1 MAAKASLCLLG
12 LTLLP
17 QAVLGFKWPI
27 DNTYDK
33 SQYKFTFSELYMYNY
48 EDAPFGLTL
57 FKPDIHM
64 DLHVTLEPDVAD
76 LHENY
81 AYSLVAAAFHVPEKH
96 VANLDT
102 LSVNDYLK
110 ELASATDLCA
120 QVYDKDKISNLMMHS
135 VALTNKGNE
144 TVYESHAN
152 MVYEVHNTGIQSV
165 VLEMCYQTSP
175 DSTVKMAVADAT
187 VSFQGELTFKNPYG
201 YLSGIYFGYIPFEA
215 CRAIIF
221 ALFGALYIVVLI
233 LKHERVIKVH
243 YFITA
248 VVWMAA
254 IEALGWFMAYVLMNT
269 GGAPYCCPFPPA
281 VVVAMCFEMLRRTLS
296 RALLLIICM
305 GYGIVRESLTMKEII
320 MVSVLSLSYLVASVL
335 VDVHDIAEINDL
347 GRSTTHSMWWDFPV
361 LVFDLTFLIWIY
373 LSLVNI
379 MGSLRATG
387 QTFKLTM
394 YTKLANTMG
403 VFVIFVS
410 MLTLV
415 IVLAREGTFAWPWQL
430 YWMQTVAWE
439 VLNLAVLVAVAFL
452 WRPTEYSVLLSQSQ
466 QLSMNDDENEEEVD
480 IEDDGDMA
488 KRGVAGDFS
497 LEAEG
502 AFDIEMTGMGGMDG
516 DGDEEYDYDQPGPP
530 ATDNPMMDEGGA
542 AEEPGNGDYN
552 TLA

>member
-1 MAAKASLCLLG
+1 
-12 LTLLP
+12 
-17 QAVLGFKWPI
+17 
-27 DNTYDK
+27 
-33 SQYKFTFSELYMYNY
+33 
-48 EDAPFGLTL
+48 
-57 FKPDIHM
+57 
-64 DLHVTLEPDVAD
+64 
-76 LHENY
+76 
-81 AYSLVAAAFHVPEKH
+81 
-96 VANLDT
+96 
-102 LSVNDYLK
+102 
-110 ELASATDLCA
+110 
-120 QVYDKDKISNLMMHS
+120 
-135 VALTNKGNE
+135 
-144 TVYESHAN
+144 
-152 MVYEVHNTGIQSV
+152 
-165 VLEMCYQTSP
+165 
-175 DSTVKMAVADAT
+175 
-187 VSFQGELTFKNPYG
+187 
-201 YLSGIYFGYIPFEA
+201 
-215 CRAIIF
+215 
-221 ALFGALYIVVLI
+221 
-233 LKHERVIKVH
+233 
-243 YFITA
+243 
-248 VVWMAA
+248 
-254 IEALGWFMAYVLMNT
+254 
-269 GGAPYCCPFPPA
+269 
-281 VVVAMCFEMLRRTLS
+281 
-296 RALLLIICM
+296 
-305 GYGIVRESLTMKEII
+305 
-320 MVSVLSLSYLVASVL
+320 
-335 VDVHDIAEINDL
+335 
-347 GRSTTHSMWWDFPV
+347 MWWDFPV

-502 AFDIEMTGMGGMDG
+502 AFDIEMTGMGGIDG